1 MSSPF
6 EELADYRRRV
16 TAMYAAVRESRD
28 EPGKMCRR
36 FRATRD
42 ELFRTHPQSA
52 LGPEAQVRFTGLRYF
67 DYDPAYRF
75 VLPVDTDVEPRT
87 LEMDVQ
93 DDGLV
98 RLRRFGQVHFNFG
111 GQAVSLSLYWI
122 MGYGGGIFLPF
133 RDATNNHETYG
144 GGRYVLDT
152 IKGADLGQAD
162 GKIVVDFNYAYNPSC
177 AYDERWVCPLAPV
190 ENRLRTRV
198 EAGEMKYINRG

>member
-1 MSSPF
+1 MNSRY

-16 TAMYAAVRESRD
+16 AQMYAAVRESRD
-28 EPGKMCRR
+28 GPGETCRR

-42 ELFRTHPQSA
+42 ELLRTHPQSA

-75 VLPVDTDVEPRT
+75 VLPIDTDVEPQT
-87 LEMDVQ
+87 LDMNLQ

-98 RLRRFGQVHFNFG
+98 RLNRFGRIHFAIG
-111 GQAVSLSLYWI
+111 GQSVSFAVYWI

-152 IKGADLGQAD
+152 IKGADLGQGD
-162 GKIVVDFNYAYNPSC
+162 GKIMVDFNYAYNPSC
-177 AYDERWVCPLAPV
+177 AYDPRWVCPLAPEANCLPV
-190 ENRLRTRV
+190 RI
-198 EAGEMKYINRG
+198 EAGELDFSR

>member
-1 MSSPF
+1 MNSPY

-16 TAMYAAVRESRD
+16 AQMYATVRESRD
-28 EPGKMCRR
+28 DPGETCRR
-36 FRATRD
+36 LRATRD
-42 ELFRTHPQSA
+42 ALFRTHTQSA
-52 LGPEAQVRFTGLRYF
+52 LDPQAQARFAGLRYF
-67 DYDPAYRF
+67 GYDPAFRF
-75 VLPVDTDVEPRT
+75 ALPVNRDVEPQT
-87 LEMDVQ
+87 LEMDLQ

-98 RLRRFGQVHFNFG
+98 RLRRFGRVHFSIA

-152 IKGADLGQAD
+152 IKGADMGQAD

-177 AYDERWVCPLAPV
+177 AYDSRWVCPLAPE
-190 ENRLRTRV
+190 ENRLPVRIA
-198 EAGEMKYINRG
+198 AGELDFLR